1 MSKFITAAGP
11 PRKLRGAPLLLLGIL
26 MMLVCTALPLKDV
39 RAQVGN
45 VGIGTT
51 APDNSALLDM
61 TSTSMGLL
69 IPRVTATQMNAI
81 AAPATAL
88 LVFNTT
94 ANTFYYYD
102 GTQWVPFL
110 VANTA
115 WKLTGNSGT
124 SPGTNFIGTI
134 DSIDWIIKTNSRE
147 RLRVTADG
155 KTIIKS
161 NNNASKQLQFQTPN
175 GSYTTSF
182 QARAQPRGDIKYIL
196 PDTAGGTFTV
206 LTNTGTDTLFWS
218 PPGSKGITWSTY
230 TMPSFASDRNDYS
243 LSPTDYVIYRV
254 TSTAANVKI
263 TGIAGGYDGRFLII
277 VNVGSN
283 AITIANQS
291 SASAT
296 ANQFLLGGGNNF
308 SLGGDQACLFFYDA
322 ISTAWR
328 PLSKSP

>member
-1 MSKFITAAGP
+1 MIHFLKRTAMLA
-11 PRKLRGAPLLLLGIL
+11 LLAIAVLWP
-26 MMLVCTALPLKDV
+26 ALAS
-39 RAQVGN
+39 AQATGN

-51 APDNSALLDM
+51 SPDNSALLDL

-81 AAPATAL
+81 ASPATSL

-110 VANTA
+110 IANTA

-124 SPGTNFIGTI
+124 TPGTNFIGTI
-134 DSIDWIIKTNSRE
+134 DSVDWIIKTNSRE

-155 KTIIKS
+155 KVIIKS

-175 GSYTTSF
+175 AQYFTSF

-196 PDTAGGTFTV
+196 PDTAGGTYTV
-206 LTNTGTDTLFWS
+206 LMNTGTDTLFWAV
-218 PPGSKGITWSTY
+218 PGSKGITWSTY
-230 TMPSFASDRNDYS
+230 TMPSFATTRNDYD
-243 LSPTDYVIYRV
+243 LTPRDYVIYRISS
-254 TSTAANVKI
+254 TGSTANI
-263 TGIAGGYDGRFLII
+263 TGITGGYDGRFLII
-277 VNVGSN
+277 VNVGTN
-283 AITIANQS
+283 AITIANQNS
-291 SASAT
+291 GSLT
-296 ANQFLLGGGNNF
+296 INQFMLGGGANF
-308 SLGGDQACLFFYDA
+308 SLGADQACLFFYDG